1 MKILIFTKNWL
12 GDVLFE
18 VPALRAI
25 RENFP
30 EARMVVLAPAR
41 CREILEAVPF
51 LDEIRVFDERLS
63 ERSLY
68 SKIRFLAWLGRERF
82 DKVFLFHRS
91 FTRAL
96 LAWLGGIPER
106 IGYRTGKRG
115 WILTKAVDPPRQA
128 MHQADYFL
136 LLLKWAGL
144 RVKFGAA
151 YEFFYRAE
159 DELKAKKILETK
171 GLVPHTFAAF
181 HIGANWEPKRWPA
194 THFARLADL
203 VSEAFSCPV
212 VLTGSKE
219 DKDIAAEIERCL
231 EKMGSAP
238 SPVALSP
245 SGGEGGVRGRVVNL
259 VGKTSLGVLG
269 ALYQQAAFVVSSD
282 SGPMHI
288 ASGVGTPVVALFGP
302 TSPKWTGPRGTGKK
316 VVIQFVPEGSLV
328 PWRGKGLPPP
338 RRMEPILPEEVFERI
353 EKENLWPQKKQTVSS
368 SSP

>member
-18 VPALRAI
+18 IPALRAI
-25 RENFP
+25 RENFL

-51 LDEIRVFDERLS
+51 LDEVRVFDERSS
-63 ERSLY
+63 ERSLV

-91 FTRAL
+91 FTRAF

-115 WILTKAVDPPRQA
+115 WILTKSVDPPRQA

-136 LLLKWAGL
+136 VLLKWAGL

-171 GLVPHTFAAF
+171 GLVPRAFAAF

-194 THFARLADL
+194 SHFAELADL

-212 VLTGSKE
+212 VLTGSSE
-219 DKDIAAEIERCL
+219 DEVIAQEVIEKAQTAR
-231 EKMGSAP
+231 
-238 SPVALSP
+238 PVSLC
-245 SGGEGGVRGRVVNL
+245 
-259 VGKTSLGVLG
+259 GKTSLGVLG
-269 ALYQQAAFVVSSD
+269 AFYKQAAFVVSSD

-338 RRMEPILPEEVFERI
+338 RWMEPILPEEVFERI
-353 EKENLWPQKKQTVSS
+353 DKENLWPQKKQTVSS